1 MSDHRIFSSCEGQE
15 GAANGKQSWGVS
27 ERHRALDGWMLARVP
42 ASSAQVAA
50 TMDLGIS
57 IFLISVRCMAL

>member
-27 ERHRALDGWMLARVP
+27 GSHRALDGWMLARVP
-42 ASSAQVAA
+42 ASPTQVAA
-50 TMDLGIS
+50 TMDLGIL